1 MNRIMRIIV
10 GAVAFFGYI
19 GLSAFHVQALETEEG
34 TVSSANQ
41 TTKKDEA
48 PSAFLASEIPVKSVN
63 LAKKKDTP
71 TLNNDNASKDVESK
85 KTEQNV
91 ERTLKVEATAY
102 TANCDGCIGITKTGI
117 NLLENPNKKVIAVD
131 PSVIPLGSIV
141 HVEGYGKAVAGD
153 IGSAIQGNRIDVF
166 IPNRNN
172 ALNFGRRHGV
182 TVKILEEA

>member
-1 MNRIMRIIV
+1 MRIVV

-19 GLSAFHVQALETEEG
+19 GVGAFHAQALETEKS
-34 TVSSANQ
+34 TVASADN
-41 TTKKDEA
+41 TTKQEEA
-48 PSAFLASEIPVKSVN
+48 PSAFLASEIPVKSVD
-63 LAKKKDTP
+63 LSKKKDTP
-71 TLNNDNASKDVESK
+71 ALKNDKATKNVESK
-85 KTEQNV
+85 QTQQNV
-91 ERTLKVEATAY
+91 ERTLQVEATAY

-166 IPNRNN
+166 IPNRSN
-172 ALNFGRRHGV
+172 ALDFGRRHDV